1 MSEFTS
7 SEQCKALKEQFY
19 KELQE
24 LLKKHSVEL
33 YGDSEPDC
41 VVVRQHFGDA
51 TSWDRIDFVSSAV
64 IKFIE

>member
-1 MSEFTS
+1 MSEFIS

-51 TSWDRIDFVSSAV
+51 TSWDRIDFISGQV
-64 IKFIE
+64 ISLAD